1 MYKSHGSIIAS
12 GLPKSLVL
20 ITGAAGGLGKAFAV
34 ECASRGWDLYLT
46 DLREDALMVLSA
58 SLETTYAVR
67 VRYSACDL
75 SDACARVTLFDA
87 QKRQGLRF
95 WALINVAGIDH
106 EGFFYEQTHAQ
117 ISSIVRL
124 NIEGTIAMTH
134 GLLAQRDPLT
144 PFRIINVAS
153 LAAFYPM
160 PVKATYAA
168 SKRFL
173 LDFSLAL
180 REEVRDLGATVT
192 VLCPAGLP
200 TTQLCIEAIEAQGW
214 MGYATTCDIG
224 AVAASTLDAA
234 LKGKAVYIP
243 GWINRTLR
251 MLGSFI
257 PAPLVAH
264 MVGQRW
270 KEAQTKRTQGARQD
284 QALPIFSFAVE
295 TGALVS
301 GARDGDN

>member
-1 MYKSHGSIIAS
+1 MNKLHTSITAHRP
-12 GLPKSLVL
+12 PKSLVL

-46 DLREDALMVLSA
+46 DLHVDALEVLSS
-58 SLETTYAVR
+58 SLQRTYTVR
-67 VRYSACDL
+67 VLYSACDI
-75 SDACARVTLFDA
+75 SDACARQVLFE
-87 QKRQGLRF
+87 QLERQGLRF

-106 EGFFYEQTHAQ
+106 EGPFFEQTHGQ

-124 NIEGTIAMTH
+124 NIEGTIAITH
-134 GLLAQRDPLT
+134 GLLEQRDPLN

-200 TTQLCIEAIEAQGW
+200 TTRHCIEAIEAQGW
-214 MGYATTCDIG
+214 MGIVTTCDIG

-234 LKGKAVYIP
+234 MKGKAVYIP

-251 MLGSFI
+251 VLGSLI
-257 PAPLVAH
+257 PAPLLAH
-264 MVGQRW
+264 IIGSRW
-270 KEAQTKRTQGARQD
+270 KQAQGKRALAVRQK
-284 QALPIFSFAVE
+284 QAVPVFSFPVE
-295 TGALVS
+295 TRVLVS
-301 GARDGDN
+301 GAKYKD